1 MMNKLNKHFLIEKNF
16 FKTVISIAL
25 PIAMQNVIST
35 GVNAMDSIMLGS
47 LGNIAV
53 SGANLGGQTFFL
65 LMIMGF
71 GISGGGSVL
80 ISQYWGKGQTDVI
93 KRLMRISMIAILI
106 VSTVF
111 TIGGFFFPTQI
122 LSMFSHE
129 PEVIA
134 AGASYLKILS
144 IGFIFYSLSN
154 CYMMSIRAVE

>member
-1 MMNKLNKHFLIEKNF
+1 MMNKLNKYFLIEKNF

-71 GISGGGSVL
+71 GISGG
-80 ISQYWGKGQTDVI
+80 
-93 KRLMRISMIAILI
+93 
-106 VSTVF
+106 
-111 TIGGFFFPTQI
+111 
-122 LSMFSHE
+122 
-129 PEVIA
+129 
-134 AGASYLKILS
+134 
-144 IGFIFYSLSN
+144 
-154 CYMMSIRAVE
+154 